1 MRYSRVLFGLALV
14 VFAIWVIVS
23 EQMTGASDD
32 AVVNAQLS
40 TLQTP
45 VSGTLTMVPRSL
57 GSAVRSGE
65 EIAFVADMLVD
76 NIRLNDLAMERAF
89 VTAEVARVSA
99 HLQGTGKQ
107 IDVMTERF
115 AAYQPQRIAEIET
128 LLSHAR
134 ARLSLLNGG
143 AADGG
148 NAGSLGDTGGQ
159 GDIRRDKIAL
169 DYALEQVAVLEIT
182 LRAAQA
188 GVFLRDGSNDAP
200 YSEQRRNQLEA
211 QRDGLAADVAEASAR
226 LAAIDARITKERI
239 RTTLLAGGAVD
250 ATVNG
255 RLWEILAVNGETVQ
269 RGQDVLRL
277 LDCDSVIVTVSVTE
291 NIYNQLD
298 VGEAAVFRL
307 SGDGRSFPASVIRL
321 AGAGAATIYQN
332 LAVAPSQHNLERYD
346 VALLVPALRAT
357 PELRCIIGRTGRVFF
372 NRRPLDWLRNMWG

>member
-23 EQMTGASDD
+23 EQMAGASDD

-45 VSGTLTMVPRSL
+45 ISGTLTMVPRSL
-57 GSAVRSGE
+57 GSAERSGE
-65 EIAFVADMLVD
+65 EIAFVADVLVD

-89 VTAEVARVSA
+89 VTADVARVAA
-99 HLQGTGKQ
+99 HVQETEIQ
-107 IDVMTERF
+107 IDAMAERF
-115 AAYQPQRIAEIET
+115 AAYQPHRIAEIET

-134 ARLSLLNGG
+134 ARLSLLESGV
-143 AADGG
+143 ADSGT
-148 NAGSLGDTGGQ
+148 AGSLGDTGVQ

-169 DYALEQVAVLEIT
+169 DYAAEQVTVLEIT

-188 GVFLRDGSNDAP
+188 GVFLQGGSNDAP
-200 YSEQRRNQLEA
+200 SSEQRRAELEA
-211 QRDGLAADVAEASAR
+211 QRDGLAADLAGASAR

-239 RTTLLAGGAVD
+239 RTTLLAGAAVD

-255 RLWEILAVNGETVQ
+255 RLWEILAANGETVQ

-291 NIYNQLD
+291 NIYNRLD

-357 PELRCIIGRTGRVFF
+357 PELRCSIGRTGRVFF
-372 NRRPLDWLRNMWG
+372 NRRPLDWLRNLWG